1 LMVISVRRGEIIYL
15 EEGEFEELV
24 KAVVERVQE
33 GDIKAVAVASR
44 GGKSTLRIAEALKG
58 SIPVIS
64 VTEFTYGDDVKKKMK
79 KMGVKPLERVE
90 LPIQD
95 RRGIREGLLIFGE
108 GVKAALEAAVIAA
121 GEGLKGEK
129 VITVAGEGGGINT
142 ALVVRAAEPD
152 EIVSPDPERRLKVL
166 EILALPSTR

>member
-1 LMVISVRRGEIIYL
+1 MVISVRRSEIIYL

-24 KAVVERVQE
+24 KAVARRVQE

-44 GGKSTLRIAEALKG
+44 GGKTALRIAEALKG
-58 SIPVIS
+58 SIPVVS

-95 RRGIREGLLIFGE
+95 RRDVREGLLIFGE
-108 GVKAALEAAVIAA
+108 GVKAALEAVVIAA
-121 GEGLKGEK
+121 GEGLRGEK
-129 VITVAGEGGGINT
+129 VIAVAGEEGSINT
-142 ALVVRAAEPD
+142 ALVVRAAGPD
-152 EIVSPDPERRLKVL
+152 EMVSPDPEKRLKVL
-166 EILALPSTR
+166 EVLALPSMR